1 MPGRLSLGLKVLSY
15 GARLGSKVIKGAEG
29 LMGLGQKVQAVKAT
43 YDQGKAVVESAQQ
56 NYKQGKAA
64 ATHFGAAIKKGD
76 VANAMNAV
84 REGQTAVSNSMSTY
98 RDAVKVKDTMQ
109 KQAKSLRKNSRP
121 KSKFIT

>member
-1 MPGRLSLGLKVLSY
+1 MLSY

-43 YDQGKAVVESAQQ
+43 YDQGKAVVESAQK

-64 ATHFGAAIKKGD
+64 ATHFGAAIRKGD